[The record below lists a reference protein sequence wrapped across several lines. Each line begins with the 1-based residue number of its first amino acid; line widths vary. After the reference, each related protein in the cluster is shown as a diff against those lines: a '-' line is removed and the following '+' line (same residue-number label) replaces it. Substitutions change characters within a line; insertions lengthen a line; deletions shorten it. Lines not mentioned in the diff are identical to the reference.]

1 MARHAAPA
9 MIDVQAPRPEP
20 PYWAVVF
27 TRIRREPGSGFARTG
42 EGGAPAAEAGDAAA
56 PHVAV
61 PDYDALADR
70 MLALARSRPGFL
82 GVDSVSG
89 PDGHGITVSYWA
101 TEEAL
106 RGWREHAEH
115 AVARRFGREAFYA
128 YWRVRVARVERDY
141 ASDGGR
147 TPDHS
152 SS

>member
-1 MARHAAPA
+1 

-27 TRIRREPGSGFARTG
+27 TRIRREPGSGFAHAG
-42 EGGAPAAEAGDAAA
+42 EDGAPAGAAGAPGPEA
-56 PHVAV
+56 
-61 PDYDALADR
+61 PDYGAMADR
-70 MLALARSRPGFL
+70 MLALARAQPGFL

-89 PDGHGITVSYWA
+89 PGGEGITVSYWA
-101 TEEAL
+101 SEAAV
-106 RGWREHAEH
+106 RAWREHAEH

-141 ASDGGR
+141 ASGEGGVAGNG
-147 TPDHS
+147 TGAHS